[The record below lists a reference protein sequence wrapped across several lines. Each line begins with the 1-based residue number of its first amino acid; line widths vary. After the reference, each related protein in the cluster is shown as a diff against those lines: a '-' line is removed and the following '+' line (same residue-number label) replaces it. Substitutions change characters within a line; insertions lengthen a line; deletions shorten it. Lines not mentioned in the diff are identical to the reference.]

1 MAQVKQQEL
10 AQKAEQAEKQE
21 KAVRL
26 MCSGPNGEAGLKV
39 LRELFFDIKS
49 YTRSDPYHTAFKEGQ
64 RDVVGFMIECA
75 EEAADEV
82 S

>member
-1 MAQVKQQEL
+1 MARVNQLEL
-10 AQKAEQAEKQE
+10 EQRAKNQE

-26 MCSGPNGEAGLKV
+26 MCSGPNGEEGLKV
-39 LRELFFDIKS
+39 LRELFFDVKS

-64 RDVVGFMIECA
+64 RDVVGYLIECS